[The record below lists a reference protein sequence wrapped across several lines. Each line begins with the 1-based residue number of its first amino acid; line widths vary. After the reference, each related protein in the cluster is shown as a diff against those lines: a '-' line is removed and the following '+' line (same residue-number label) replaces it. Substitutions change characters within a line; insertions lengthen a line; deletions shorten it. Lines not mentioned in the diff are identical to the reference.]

1 VNPWLLGSVALLAAG
16 LGPALWL
23 GSRDDPVERLVGLE
37 LGGVVTTLVLMS
49 IAQGVAQPSYLIVPL
64 VLAVVSVAGTLVYTR
79 LLAPR
84 R

>member
-1 VNPWLLGSVALLAAG
+1 MNPWLLGAVVLLATGFA
-16 LGPALWL
+16 PALWI
-23 GSRDDPVERLVGLE
+23 GSRNSPVERLVGLE
-37 LGGVVTTLVLMS
+37 LASVVSTLVLMS
-49 IAQGVAQPSYLIVPL
+49 IAQGVAQSSYLIVPL